1 LLQQLP
7 AARAVYLNL
16 GAEPYL
22 ATLLAGENS
31 MRDLRG
37 YAAARER
44 RLRAYLPAESA
55 LPAITSAGELAAMSW
70 LVETWSQQLALQALR
85 ERVLAVD
92 FADFLQDV
100 RRGMAQIAAH
110 LGLQVDP
117 AAVRDI
123 NNSPALARYSKAQ
136 DHAYTPETRSEI
148 MRESR
153 QHNAVEIARGL
164 AWLDAMA
171 RIDTGAGAIVAAAI
185 R

>member
-1 LLQQLP
+1 
-7 AARAVYLNL
+7 
-16 GAEPYL
+16 
-22 ATLLAGENS
+22 
-31 MRDLRG
+31 
-37 YAAARER
+37 
-44 RLRAYLPAESA
+44 
-55 LPAITSAGELAAMSW
+55 MSW

-123 NNSPALARYSKAQ
+123 TNSPALARYSKAQ
-136 DHAYTPETRSEI
+136 DHAYTAETRSGI
-148 MRESR
+148 LRESR
-153 QHNAVEIARGL
+153 QHNAAEIARGL

-171 RIDTGAGAIVAAAI
+171 RIDTAAGAIVAAAI